1 MSRSGPIA
9 TMALLTAG
17 LGLAATDEPLADA
30 RRLEQ
35 TIQQAIAKAE
45 PSIACLLVYRGQ
57 TPVDNRFDRN
67 GTDTESK
74 VPDYFGSGVVISSQ
88 GLILTNYHVVRDA
101 TRIQVRLP
109 GLPEREGAEAH
120 LFAGD
125 NFSDLAVLKLTPSN
139 SPRSLPAI
147 SLGNGETLR
156 KGSFVIAMGHPY
168 AAGFRDG
175 SPSASWGVVSNLRR
189 RLPGSGNEFVR
200 RESLSHYDTL
210 IQTDA
215 RLQLGQSGGALL
227 DLEGQLVGLTTAHTA
242 LTGYEASGGFAM
254 PIDAPVRRVIDVL
267 SRGEEV
273 EYGFLGVQT
282 NNSLSFRGGK
292 GVAISEAVGNS
303 PARRAGLRSGDVIVA
318 VNGQPVND
326 TDEMRLHLE
335 CSLAGKKAVLTVLR
349 AGPDGRQ
356 SERMVEVVLAKAQP
370 KPGYASVRP
379 KPVYG
384 LRVDYASI
392 RSESTIPE
400 GVIVREFQDP
410 SGGKQPRLNEG
421 DFITH
426 VNGKAVNSPAEFY
439 REAEPIARAGN
450 PLRLTIGHQNR
461 RTITLP

>member
-1 MSRSGPIA
+1 MTRPGPFAI
-9 TMALLTAG
+9 MALLSAG
-17 LGLAATDEPLADA
+17 LALAAADEPLADA

-35 TIQQAIAKAE
+35 TVQQAIAKAE
-45 PSIACLLVYRGQ
+45 PAIACLLVYRGS
-57 TPVDNRFDRN
+57 TPADNRFDRN
-67 GTDTESK
+67 GTDAESK
-74 VPDYFGSGVVISSQ
+74 VPDYFGSGVVLSLQ
-88 GLILTNYHVVRDA
+88 GHILTNYHVVRDA

-125 NFSDLAVLKLTPSN
+125 NFSDLAVLKLTHAIP
-139 SPRSLPAI
+139 PRALGVIA
-147 SLGNGETLR
+147 LGNGENLR

-200 RESLSHYDTL
+200 KEALSHYGTL

-227 DLEGQLVGLTTAHTA
+227 DLDGQLVGLTTAQTA

-254 PIDAPVRRVIDVL
+254 PIDAPVRRVIEVL

-292 GVAISEAVGNS
+292 GVAISQAVGNS
-303 PARRAGLRSGDVIVA
+303 PAQRAGLRSGDVILA

-335 CSLAGKKAVLTVLR
+335 CSLAGRKAVLTVLR

-356 SERMVEVVLAKAQP
+356 SERMIEAVLTKAQP
-370 KPGYASVRP
+370 KPAYASNRP

-384 LRVDYASI
+384 LRVDYTSI
-392 RSESTIPE
+392 RAGDSIPQ
-400 GVIVREFQDP
+400 GVFVREFQEP
-410 SGGKQPRLNEG
+410 NAGKQPRLTEY
-421 DFITH
+421 DIITQ
-426 VNGKAVNSPAEFY
+426 VNGKPVNSPAEFY
-439 REAEPIARAGN
+439 REAEPIAKANGT
-450 PLRLTIGHQNR
+450 LRLTIGHPT